1 MNIVIIGG
9 GICGV
14 YVANKLLKKDSNYNI
29 TILSKEKYKPYDRI
43 HLCSL
48 FNEETKIDDITLKL
62 KKKVNL
68 QLEEEVTD
76 IFPSSKSVITRN
88 HSYKY
93 DKLIIAT
100 GSNPN
105 SPFNLAAIENACTF
119 RSVDDAL
126 FIKNNIE
133 NKNVVLVGVG
143 PIGLELL
150 DTLSKWDKANSV
162 HILSRGDHLY
172 SKDIDNSGIKL
183 MNDIFE
189 SNPKI
194 KVSFRDEIVDK
205 TIENNYITK
214 IKTKKREIENPFI
227 VFGTGISPNIDF
239 ARASLET
246 QKGILVDEHM
256 QSSNK
261 DIYVVG
267 EAAQVRS
274 DGFIAGRVKECTNQ
288 CDVAIS
294 HIIGKDVSFKHYAS
308 IDSLKVGSFLL
319 ADVTSVNYEA
329 NNIDNETFIISSK
342 KDKRLD
348 QYIINN
354 NKLVRFIGINT
365 NIDILHLQEIIKEN
379 KDIDA
384 NYFYNNRLLSQK
396 GRLICSCIPTHESE
410 LIDIIKE
417 NAVCSFSELSSYSKV
432 GKVCGRC
439 KHDIVNLINSTDV
452 DKELA
457 KKLKEEKENKKV
469 EKELK
474 KVKSRIDKYN
484 KLHPAN
490 ELDESNLKA
499 ALESFDKTKDFN
511 AWLSMIT
518 ARMNLHP
525 KFESTVEKGI
535 KQLNK
540 IPVIWL
546 ELSDCTGNSESFIK
560 TANPTVEEL
569 ILDYISLDYHELLMT
584 SSSHQSETV
593 LDEIIKN
600 DKGKYILLVEGA
612 VPLGMDG
619 KFLRIGPKGETG
631 IDLLKRCAKDAAAI
645 ISVGSC
651 AFDGGVVAANTN
663 PTGAVGVAEAL
674 NRKDV
679 INLPGCPTNPINIV
693 GTILHYLMFEEF
705 PKLDDKNRPLWAY
718 QHRIHDNCERRG
730 HYDNDEFVLQWGDEG
745 AKQGW
750 CLFKMGCKG
759 PYANLNCSLVK
770 FNEGT
775 SWPVQ
780 SGHGC
785 FGCGQGK
792 IAFDTYATQRPL
804 ENVEQNTSED

>member
-1 MNIVIIGG
+1 MNYVIIGG
-9 GICGV
+9 GICAV
-14 YVANKLLKKDSNYNI
+14 YLANKLINHNSNDNI
-29 TILSKEKYKPYDRI
+29 VIFSKEKYKPYDRI

-48 FNEETKIDDITLKL
+48 FEDNSSIQNITLDLDQRVKL
-62 KKKVNL
+62 HL
-68 QLEEEVTD
+68 DEEVTD
-76 IFPSSKSVITRN
+76 IFPSSKSIITKKG
-88 HSYKY
+88 SYSY

-105 SPFNLAAIENACTF
+105 TPFNLAAIENATTF
-119 RSVDDAL
+119 RSVDDAI
-126 FIKNNIE
+126 FIKENIE

-150 DTLSKWDKANSV
+150 DTLSKFNKANSI

-172 SKDIDNSGIKL
+172 SKDIDQSGIKM

-189 SNPKI
+189 SNPKV

-205 TIENNYITK
+205 TISNNVITS
-214 IKTKKREIENPFI
+214 IKTKKREIDNPFI
-227 VFGTGISPNIDF
+227 VFGTGISPNMDF
-239 ARASLET
+239 ARTSLET
-246 QKGILVDEHM
+246 NKGILVNEYM
-256 QSSNK
+256 QTNHE
-261 DIYVVG
+261 DIYAVG
-267 EAAQVRS
+267 EVAELKN

-294 HIIGKDVSFKHYAS
+294 QLLGKHSKFSHYAS

-319 ADVTSVNYEA
+319 ADVTSVNYES
-329 NNIDNETFIISSK
+329 NNINNETFIISSK
-342 KDKRLD
+342 KDKRID
-348 QYIINN
+348 QYILNN

-365 NIDILHLQEIIKEN
+365 NIDIVHLQELIKKNE
-379 KDIDA
+379 DINA
-384 NYFYNNRLLSQK
+384 SYFYDNRLLSQK
-396 GRLICSCIPTHESE
+396 GRLICSCVPTHELE
-410 LIDIIKE
+410 LIEIIKE
-417 NAVCSFSELSSYSKV
+417 NAVTSFKDLKEFSKV
-432 GKVCGRC
+432 GRVCGRC
-439 KHDIVNLINSTDV
+439 KHDIVNLINITDV
-452 DKELA
+452 DEEKALEF
-457 KKLKEEKENKKV
+457 KKQKEEEKQKKDYESV
-469 EKELK
+469 A
-474 KVKSRIDKYN
+474 SRIEKFN
-484 KLHPAN
+484 KLHPFN
-490 ELDESNLKA
+490 QINDSNLDA
-499 ALESFDKTKDFN
+499 ALESFDKKSDFN
-511 AWLSMIT
+511 SWISMIT
-518 ARMNLHP
+518 ARMRLHP
-525 KFESTVEKGI
+525 NFENVVQKGI
-535 KQLNK
+535 EQLNK
-540 IPVIWL
+540 IPIIWL

-569 ILDYISLDYHELLMT
+569 ILDYISLDYHELLMA
-584 SSSHQSETV
+584 SSANQSETV

-612 VPLGMDG
+612 VPIGMDG

-631 IDLLKRCAKDAAAI
+631 VDLLKRCAKDALAV

-651 AFDGGVVAANTN
+651 AFDGGVVASNGN
-663 PTGAVGVAEAL
+663 PTGAVGVEQAL
-674 NRKDV
+674 NRKDI

-730 HYDNDEFVLQWGDEG
+730 HYDNDEFVLEWGDEG
-745 AKQGW
+745 AKNGW

-792 IAFDTYATQRPL
+792 IAFDLYATQRPL
-804 ENVEQNTSED
+804 ELVNKDNDE